1 MELEIELTESLIA
14 PSLITKPN
22 GRIRL
27 SFHWKDEI
35 RRVLDLVSHPQ
46 RSDVKDGFIELWS
59 CDESSRI
66 FEQLNETTVLIRS
79 K

>member
-14 PSLITKPN
+14 PSLITQPN

-35 RRVLDLVSHPQ
+35 EQVLDAVSHPL
-46 RSDVKDGFIELWS
+46 REAAHDGFLELWS
-59 CDESSRI
+59 CDESFRV
-66 FEQLNETTVLIRS
+66 FEQVNETTVRIRS